1 MSVQLLRQKNRI
13 STKQRLFQVLWVVFA
28 AMQISFFA
36 AGLPGYYQA
45 IQKPCLDVA
54 CVSGQLT
61 LGGIHAMGAQG
72 VKIQDYALLNLII
85 TLAIGL
91 VAIIFSLIIF
101 IRRSDGWFPLFTSLF
116 LLILSSFGPT
126 EYMMREYPELQA
138 PGNWLGFF
146 SAIGVPLLFSAFPN
160 GKFIPH
166 WMVFPTLLW
175 GMAMIGEYLYPM
187 SVIDVARYGELAP
200 GIFFTANLGLFLYA
214 QIFRFR
220 RVSNAVERQQ
230 SKWVLF
236 GFMGVLGMFAL
247 ENLFMLI
254 FPQSRAPGSVYQ
266 AYMSLLDSVFLLIL
280 ILAISIAILRFRL
293 WDIDILIKRTLV
305 YGAATILLTLVY
317 MGSVVV
323 FETLIRLVT
332 GQSSDLAVILS
343 TLGIAALFRPV
354 LARSQDF
361 IDHRFYRK
369 KYDAEQALAAFHTMV
384 REEVDLDRLTEEV
397 IGIVQKTMQPASV
410 NLYLRPVEKEGE
422 IRPVD

>member
-1 MSVQLLRQKNRI
+1 MSVHLLRQKTRI
-13 STKQRLFQVLWVVFA
+13 GKKQRLAQLLWVVFA
-28 AMQISFFA
+28 AMQIGFFA
-36 AGLPGYYQA
+36 AGLPGYYET
-45 IQKPCLDVA
+45 IQEPCLVEA

-61 LGGIHAMGAQG
+61 LGGIHALGAQG
-72 VKIQDYALLNLII
+72 VRIQDYALLNLLI
-85 TLAIGL
+85 TLFIGV

-116 LLILSSFGPT
+116 LLILSGFGPT
-126 EYMMREYPELQA
+126 EYLMREYPELRA

-166 WMVFPTLLW
+166 WMVIPTLLW
-175 GMAMIGEYLYPM
+175 GLAMIGEYRYPM
-187 SVIDVARYGELAP
+187 SMIDVARYGEVAT

-214 QIFRFR
+214 QIFRYR

-230 SKWVLF
+230 TKWVLF
-236 GFMGVLGMFAL
+236 GFMAGLGIFIFQ
-247 ENLFMLI
+247 NLFMLLV
-254 FPQSRAPGSVYQ
+254 PQARAAGSVYR
-266 AYMSLLDSVFLLIL
+266 AYMSLLDNLFLLFL
-280 ILAISIAILRFRL
+280 ILGIGIAILRFRL

-317 MGSVVV
+317 LGSVVV

-332 GQSSDLAVILS
+332 GQSSDLAVIVS

-410 NLYLRPVEKEGE
+410 NLYLRPVQKNGDMSSLE
-422 IRPVD
+422 